1 MSAYSRFFTFFQN
14 VIVGS
19 EENNEE
25 ESSIEKAL
33 ATIESTSTM
42 ESINLVITD
51 EVSNYENS
59 TIQTVNASQTIEVD
73 CGSYRLS
80 DWHLEK
86 RGKKYTWRGKE
97 VPYSGCVQ
105 FGCCYDI
112 DQNVDIK
119 LFSNNEI
126 TKVQQDEMFNSIS
139 QTLTNEVSVVVGND
153 QDQALD
159 ALNAAINESKN
170 YSLSVIEKHITNMNE
185 TDTTNEQKVVIK
197 SLSPLR
203 CKNKCHEKPTAGKVN
218 QYINLDIATE
228 NIINDITKR
237 ISESYKEM
245 TNITKSETKTVNVKE
260 LYIFSAGTVL
270 IVITIYIISYVI
282 IIALSYALP
291 PLAVLRSN
299 EYITHLAA
307 IVLLII
313 IYIFLGLIICLIR
326 AGGIFTFK
334 GALCMF
340 KHT

>member
-1 MSAYSRFFTFFQN
+1 MSEYSRFFTFFQN
-14 VIVGS
+14 VIVGT
-19 EENNEE
+19 EENSEE
-25 ESSIEKAL
+25 ESSLERAL

-51 EVSNYENS
+51 EISNYENS
-59 TIQTVNASQTIEVD
+59 TIQTVNASQKIEVD

-86 RGKKYTWRGKE
+86 RGKQYTWRGKE

-126 TKVQQDEMFNSIS
+126 TKIQQDEMFNSIT
-139 QTLTNEVSVVVGND
+139 QTLTNEVTAVVGND

-159 ALNAAINESKN
+159 ALNAAINESRN
-170 YSLSVIEKHITNMNE
+170 YSLAVIEKHITNMNE
-185 TDTTNEQKVVIK
+185 IDTTNEQKVVIN

-245 TNITKSETKTVNVKE
+245 TNITISETKTVNVTE

-270 IVITIYIISYVI
+270 IVITIYIICYALI
-282 IIALSYALP
+282 IGLSYAFP
-291 PLAVLRSN
+291 QLAVLRKN
-299 EYITHLAA
+299 EYITHVFAT
-307 IVLLII
+307 ILLII

-340 KHT
+340 NHT

>member
-1 MSAYSRFFTFFQN
+1 MSAYSRFFTFFKN
-14 VIVGS
+14 VIIGS
-19 EENNEE
+19 EEKADE

-33 ATIESTSTM
+33 ATIENTSTM

-51 EVSNYENS
+51 EISTYENS
-59 TIQTVNASQTIEVD
+59 TIQTVNTSQKIEVD

-80 DWHLEK
+80 DWHLEE

-112 DQNVDIK
+112 DQKAEIK

-139 QTLTNEVSVVVGND
+139 QTLTNNVSVVVGND

-159 ALNAAINESKN
+159 ALNAAINESRD
-170 YSLSVIEKHITNMNE
+170 YSLTVIEKHIKNMNE
-185 TDTTNEQKVVIK
+185 IDTTNEQKVVIK

-203 CKNKCHEKPTAGKVN
+203 CKNKCHEKPTAGRIN

-245 TNITKSETKTVNVKE
+245 TNITSSETKTVNVKE
-260 LYIFSAGTVL
+260 LYIFSAASVL
-270 IVITIYIISYVI
+270 IIVTLYIICYVI
-282 IIALSYALP
+282 IVALSYAAP
-291 PLAVLRSN
+291 PLAFLRSN
-299 EYITHLAA
+299 EYVTHIGAT
-307 IVLLII
+307 ILLII
-313 IYIFLGLIICLIR
+313 IYMFLGLILCLIR
-326 AGGIFTFK
+326 AGGIFSFK